1 MMAIDIDFN
10 IIAQESVSVRF
21 VHQQNANMTN
31 IKLVVI
37 ELIINRIYTNLFTL
51 NYSVYSIIFCL
62 KSLLLLSQKQ
72 ITTEVRV
79 HFPT

>member
-10 IIAQESVSVRF
+10 IIAQESVSVHF

-37 ELIINRIYTNLFTL
+37 ELIINRIYTNLFTW

-72 ITTEVRV
+72 ITTEVHI